1 MTHPMLASAYRRFR
15 PYFHNTAWIVAE
27 KLLAMT
33 LAFVVTVFVARY
45 LGPGNFGILAYATS
59 LAALFGIAGHMGLQ
73 GLVVRELVKKPALR
87 AETLGTAAVLK
98 FIGVLVGYVALLGY
112 AAVYEGADSKAFKLI
127 AIAGAALLF
136 MPLNVIDH
144 WFNALVQARYVSV
157 ARVAGALLFAGGML
171 WLVVAGA
178 GIVPFAVPYV
188 LQALVAAVA
197 LLLLFRAKSGMRLAD
212 WRFDAGHARE
222 LLSQGWVI
230 YLASF
235 FSVVYLKIDQV
246 MLRWLSDPSEV
257 GVYAVAARL
266 SEALYFIPIAI
277 VASVFPR
284 LIALREE
291 SERRFTQ
298 RLQQLF
304 DGLVALGML
313 IALLVTLLA
322 PWLVPLIFGA
332 DYVASTPILVIHTW
346 ASVFIF
352 MRAALSRWI
361 LIENALYF
369 SMLNQGLGALS
380 NIGLNY
386 MLIPFYGGKGAAW
399 ATLVSY
405 AIASFFAVAIYRRTR
420 PVFWLML
427 KSLLAPLRYPLNY
440 FLSR

>member
-1 MTHPMLASAYRRFR
+1 MTDPMLASAYRRFR

-27 KLLAMT
+27 KLLVMT

-45 LGPGNFGILAYATS
+45 LGPGDFGILAYATS
-59 LAALFGIAGHMGLQ
+59 LAALFGIAGHLGLQ

-87 AETLGTAAVLK
+87 AETLGTATALK
-98 FIGVLVGYVALLGY
+98 FIGVVVGYIALLGY
-112 AAVYEGADSKAFKLI
+112 AAVYEGAASKVFKLI

-157 ARVAGALLFAGGML
+157 ARVAGALVFAGGMLSGGML

-197 LLLLFRAKSGMRLAD
+197 LLLLFRARSGMRLAD

-235 FSVVYLKIDQV
+235 F

-298 RLQQLF
+298 RLQQLALRRPRGARHAHRAAGYTTGAVAGAADF
-304 DGLVALGML
+304 WRGLRRKHSNPHHPHLGVRVHL
-313 IALLVTLLA
+313 HEGRIVTLD
-322 PWLVPLIFGA
+322 P
-332 DYVASTPILVIHTW
+332 D
-346 ASVFIF
+346 
-352 MRAALSRWI
+352 
-361 LIENALYF
+361 
-369 SMLNQGLGALS
+369 
-380 NIGLNY
+380 
-386 MLIPFYGGKGAAW
+386 
-399 ATLVSY
+399 
-405 AIASFFAVAIYRRTR
+405 
-420 PVFWLML
+420 
-427 KSLLAPLRYPLNY
+427 
-440 FLSR
+440 